1 MDLLKVSLVDVDS
14 VYNEEVKNTE
24 FNEFLINCDDTS

>member
-24 FNEFLINCDDTS
+24 FNEFLINCGDTS